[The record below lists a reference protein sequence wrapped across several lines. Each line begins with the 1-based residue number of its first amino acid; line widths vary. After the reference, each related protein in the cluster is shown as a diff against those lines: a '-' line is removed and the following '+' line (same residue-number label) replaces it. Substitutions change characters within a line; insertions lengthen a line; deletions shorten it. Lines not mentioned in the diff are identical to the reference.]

1 MKKPLRPEE
10 FVKLARQMPADE
22 RVPYAFERRIMT
34 NLAAPVADPLTQ
46 WARGLWRAV
55 APCLAVMAVTAAVCL
70 SQAGETHTGTNLE
83 VDLENAV
90 LAPPEPI
97 LDLEA

>member
-22 RVPYAFERRIMT
+22 RVPYAFEKRVMA
-34 NLAAPVADPLTQ
+34 NLEAPVTDPLAQ

-55 APCLAVMAVTAAVCL
+55 VPCLAVMAVTAAFCF
-70 SQAGETHTGTNLE
+70 SQAGETHADTNLD

-90 LAPPEPI
+90 ISPPEPI